1 MKSVIKRLLP
11 LVLIAAGMELA
22 QAGIVVVVNADNPT
36 DMLSKEGAARLF
48 LKKDT
53 SFKTGL
59 KADPIDHGNE
69 SQLREKFYTEV
80 VNKNASQMTSY
91 WSRMIFTGKAVPPK
105 SVGNTDEEVIN
116 AIMNNSGAIGYIDA
130 RSVDKRVKVL
140 LTVN

>member
-1 MKSVIKRLLP
+1 MKSVIKLLLP

-22 QAGIVVVVNADNPT
+22 QAGIAVVVNADNPT
-36 DMLSKEGAARLF
+36 DMLSKESAARLF

-59 KADPIDHGNE
+59 KAEPIDHSNE
-69 SQLREKFYTEV
+69 SQLRKKFYTEV
-80 VNKNASQMTSY
+80 ANKNPSQMISY
-91 WSRMIFTGKAVPPK
+91 WSRMIFTGKAAPPR
-105 SVGNTDEEVIN
+105 SVGNDDEEVIN
-116 AIMNNSGAIGYIDA
+116 AIMNNSGAIGYIDT